1 MTVSF
6 FVVVFVVFSLF
17 WQVNPLEKV
26 PERSGRPVRADGGDR
41 G

>member
-6 FVVVFVVFSLF
+6 ILLFFFILF

-26 PERSGRPVRADGGDR
+26 PERSGRPVRADGGDL